1 MWCLEIEE
9 SLVKFW
15 WAEKEVARADLNH
28 MQWISLEKLMLFLA
42 LCFISLKGTGVH
54 LLDAM
59 STAYKEAEIYVYK
72 VLAPSIITPI

>member
-1 MWCLEIEE
+1 
-9 SLVKFW
+9 
-15 WAEKEVARADLNH
+15 

-59 STAYKEAEIYVYK
+59 STAYKEAEIDVYK